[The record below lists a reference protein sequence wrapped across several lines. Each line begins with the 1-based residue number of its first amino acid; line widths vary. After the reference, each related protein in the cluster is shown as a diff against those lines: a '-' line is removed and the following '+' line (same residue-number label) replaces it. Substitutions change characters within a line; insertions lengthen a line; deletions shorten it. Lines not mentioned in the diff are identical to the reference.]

1 MYYQQGLLGKS
12 LDHFNRALNNFS
24 ATSGHQHLSVART
37 YYKIALCHLQ
47 QSQPESAELATS
59 VTQEKDDMFEVAGV
73 TDICHSVELEKA
85 LDIYEQKPMHVAE
98 RARCLFV
105 LHEAQI
111 IAGRADQASSN
122 LMQALTLRR
131 IHLNNIGSQEQV
143 DDNVV
148 SRADFDKLCAITGR

>member
-24 ATSGHQHLSVART
+24 ATSGQQHLSVART

-59 VTQEKDDMFEVAGV
+59 VTQKKDDMFEVAGV

-85 LDIYEQKPMHVAE
+85 LEIYEQKPMHVAE
-98 RARCLFV
+98 RARCLFA

-111 IAGRADQASSN
+111 KAGREAQANSN
-122 LMQALTLRR
+122 FMQSLSLRR
-131 IHLNNIGSQEQV
+131 THLKNIGSQEQTN
-143 DDNVV
+143 DDVV
-148 SRADFDKLCAITGR
+148 SRADFDKLCSITGR